1 MPLGIDPKVDFA
13 FKLML
18 GSPEHPAV
26 TIHFLNAILQL
37 KSPVTEVEILNPIH
51 EKKDRSEDKIVVLDI
66 LARDSLGRRFNVE
79 MQTTRQ
85 VDLPRRLLYYSSLTY
100 GRQIGQ
106 GQNYTDLRPVISI
119 CVLDEIIFARATHPR
134 YHHSFRL
141 WCDQEDLVFTND
153 FEFHALEL
161 PKFTPS
167 SDNIGGLQAEE
178 KWLYLLRH
186 AESMDSD
193 QLAALL
199 VDPPY
204 QEAIG
209 VLDMISRNPEDRQ
222 FYDARLKF
230 LRDQQSQLDAAM
242 QEGMNKGREEGREVG
257 REEGLEEGLE
267 RGELRGKIIT
277 LQEILGDPLTS
288 KDELD
293 SRPLSEL
300 NSLVAHLQRRLRN
313 RNA

>member
-26 TIHFLNAILQL
+26 TIHFLNAILRL

-100 GRQIGQ
+100 GRQIGM

-141 WCDQEDLVFTND
+141 RCDQEDLVFTND
-153 FEFHALEL
+153 FEFHTLEL

-167 SDNIGGLQAEE
+167 SDNIGRLQAEE

-209 VLDMISRNPEDRQ
+209 VLDMISKNPEDLQ
-222 FYDARLKF
+222 FYEARLKF
-230 LRDQQSQLDAAM
+230 LRDQQSQIEAAKQDAVKARD
-242 QEGMNKGREEGREVG
+242 EGL
-257 REEGLEEGLE
+257 EEGLERGLKRGLE
-267 RGELRGKIIT
+267 RGELRGKIHM
-277 LQEILGDPLTS
+277 LQEILGDPPTENEDLDRQTL
-288 KDELD
+288 DEL
-293 SRPLSEL
+293 STIL
-300 NSLVAHLQRRLRN
+300 AQLQDRLRN
-313 RNA
+313 RKS

>member
-26 TIHFLNAILQL
+26 TIHFLNAILRL
-37 KSPVTEVEILNPIH
+37 DVPVTDVTILNPIH
-51 EKKDRSEDKIVVLDI
+51 EKKDRPDDKVVVLDI
-66 LARDSLGRRFNVE
+66 LAKDSQGRRFNVE

-100 GRQIGQ
+100 GRQIREGQ
-106 GQNYTDLRPVISI
+106 YYTDLRPVLSI
-119 CVLDEIIFARATHPR
+119 CVLDEIMFAKPAYPW

-141 WCDQEDLVFTND
+141 RCDQADLIFTND
-153 FEFHALEL
+153 LEFHILEL

-167 SDNIGGLQAEE
+167 SDNIGSLPAEE

-186 AESMDSD
+186 ADTMDAD
-193 QLAALL
+193 QLADLL

-209 VLDMISRNPEDRQ
+209 VLDMISNNPEDLQ
-222 FYDARLKF
+222 FYEARLKF
-230 LRDQQSQLDAAM
+230 LRDQHSQIEAAE
-242 QEGMNKGREEGREVG
+242 QEGEARGRRIGLEAGREEGRE
-257 REEGLEEGLE
+257 EGMVA
-267 RGELRGKIIT
+267 GKIQL
-277 LQEILGDPLTS
+277 LQELLGDRIASKLELLAKPLVDLES
-288 KDELD
+288 QL
-293 SRPLSEL
+293 
-300 NSLVAHLQRRLRN
+300 AQLQQRLRN
-313 RNA
+313 RDA